1 MENQITRIDRAETLE
16 ALNRS
21 EIDIQIATAKKYPRD
36 IQQSINKIRAI
47 ALQDEDTAQECFYS
61 LRRNGRDGNANVVE
75 GPSVRFAEIVA
86 ASWGN
91 LRVASQVVA
100 NDGKFI
106 TARGVCL
113 DLESNVAVSS
123 EVQRRITDKYGKT
136 FSEDMQVVT
145 GNAAAAIAFRNAV
158 FKVVPKAVTSSV
170 LTAVRQAAIGK
181 ATDIESATQK
191 MFAYFAKIG
200 VTEPMVLSYL
210 GVKARSE
217 ITAEMIV
224 ELRGASTAIKEGT
237 STAKEM
243 FVDPYNA
250 SCASAKA
257 TGEAKTRKEAV
268 AAAMSKQDKG
278 TEGGGDMSAGLE
290 FDM

>member
-1 MENQITRIDRAETLE
+1 MENQITRIDRAEAIE

-36 IQQSINKIRAI
+36 VQQSINRVRAL

-61 LRRNGRDGNANVVE
+61 LRRSGQDGNSNVVE

-91 LRVASQVVA
+91 LRVASQVVS

-113 DLESNVAVSS
+113 DLETNVAVSS
-123 EVQRRITDKYGKT
+123 EVQRRITNKYGKT

-158 FKVVPKAVTSSV
+158 FKVVPKAVTAAV
-170 LTAVRQAAIGK
+170 LKDIKDAAIGK
-181 ATDIESATQK
+181 AMDVENASQK

-200 VTEPMVLSYL
+200 VTEPMILTYFGLSS
-210 GVKARSE
+210 RDE
-217 ITAEMIV
+217 ITAETIV
-224 ELRGASTAIKEGT
+224 ELRGACTAIKEGT
-237 STAKEM
+237 STAREM
-243 FVDPYNA
+243 FIDPYNA
-250 SCASAKA
+250 ANASAKA
-257 TGEAKTRKEAV
+257 SEEAKSRKGAV
-268 AAAMSKQDKG
+268 AAAMAKQAADDS
-278 TEGGGDMSAGLE
+278 GDMPEGLE
-290 FDM
+290 LGI

>member
-1 MENQITRIDRAETLE
+1 MENQITRIDRAEAIE

-36 IQQSINKIRAI
+36 VQQSINRVRAL

-61 LRRNGRDGNANVVE
+61 LRRSGQDGNSNVVE

-91 LRVASQVVA
+91 LRVASQVVS

-113 DLESNVAVSS
+113 DLETNVAVSS
-123 EVQRRITDKYGKT
+123 EVQRRITNKYGKT

-145 GNAAAAIAFRNAV
+145 GNTFRNAV
-158 FKVVPKAVTSSV
+158 FKVVPKAVTAAV
-170 LTAVRQAAIGK
+170 LKDIKDAAIGK
-181 ATDIESATQK
+181 AMDVENASQK

-200 VTEPMVLSYL
+200 VTEPMILTYFGLSS
-210 GVKARSE
+210 RDE

-224 ELRGASTAIKEGT
+224 ELRGACTAIKEGT
-237 STAKEM
+237 STAREM
-243 FVDPYNA
+243 FIDPYNA
-250 SCASAKA
+250 ANASAKA
-257 TGEAKTRKEAV
+257 SEEAKSRKGAV
-268 AAAMSKQDKG
+268 AAAMAKQAADDS
-278 TEGGGDMSAGLE
+278 GDMPEGLE
-290 FDM
+290 LGI

>member
-1 MENQITRIDRAETLE
+1 MENQITRIDRAEAIE

-36 IQQSINKIRAI
+36 VQQSINRVRAL

-61 LRRNGRDGNANVVE
+61 LRRSGQDGNSNVVE

-91 LRVASQVVA
+91 LRVASQVVS

-113 DLESNVAVSS
+113 DLETNVAVSS
-123 EVQRRITDKYGKT
+123 EVQRRITNKYGKT

-158 FKVVPKAVTSSV
+158 FKVVPKAVTAAV
-170 LTAVRQAAIGK
+170 LKDIKDAAIGK
-181 ATDIESATQK
+181 AMDVENASQK

-200 VTEPMVLSYL
+200 VTEPMILTYFGLSS
-210 GVKARSE
+210 RDE

-224 ELRGASTAIKEGT
+224 ELRGACTAIKEGT
-237 STAKEM
+237 STAREM
-243 FVDPYNA
+243 FIDPYNA
-250 SCASAKA
+250 ANASAKA
-257 TGEAKTRKEAV
+257 SEEAKSRKGAV
-268 AAAMSKQDKG
+268 AAAMAKQAADDS
-278 TEGGGDMSAGLE
+278 GDMPEGLE
-290 FDM
+290 LGI

>member
-1 MENQITRIDRAETLE
+1 MENQITRIDRAEAIE

-36 IQQSINKIRAI
+36 VQQSINRVRAL

-61 LRRNGRDGNANVVE
+61 LRRSGQDGNSNVVE

-91 LRVASQVVA
+91 LRVASQVVS

-113 DLESNVAVSS
+113 DLETNVAVSS
-123 EVQRRITDKYGKT
+123 EVQRRITNKYGKT

-158 FKVVPKAVTSSV
+158 FKVVPKAVTAAV
-170 LTAVRQAAIGK
+170 LKDIKDAAIGK
-181 ATDIESATQK
+181 AMDVENASQK

-200 VTEPMVLSYL
+200 VTEPMILTYFGLSS
-210 GVKARSE
+210 RDE

-224 ELRGASTAIKEGT
+224 ELRGACTAIKEGT
-237 STAKEM
+237 STAREM
-243 FVDPYNA
+243 FIDPYNA
-250 SCASAKA
+250 ANASAKA
-257 TGEAKTRKEAV
+257 SGEAKSRKGAV
-268 AAAMSKQDKG
+268 AAAMAKQAADDS
-278 TEGGGDMSAGLE
+278 GDMPEGLE
-290 FDM
+290 LGI